1 MLMHHPGLRVNATV
15 PDDPEVMAIWA
26 ESGWV
31 EGQHAD
37 TDPDDFAA
45 AVPRV
50 LPATPTTKKV
60 KD

>member
-1 MLMHHPGLRVNATV
+1 MLMHHDGLRVNATV
-15 PDDPEVMAIWA
+15 PNDEVLAIWA

-31 EGQHAD
+31 AGQHAD

-45 AVPRV
+45 AIPRV
-50 LPATPTTKKV
+50 LPAPPPTKKV